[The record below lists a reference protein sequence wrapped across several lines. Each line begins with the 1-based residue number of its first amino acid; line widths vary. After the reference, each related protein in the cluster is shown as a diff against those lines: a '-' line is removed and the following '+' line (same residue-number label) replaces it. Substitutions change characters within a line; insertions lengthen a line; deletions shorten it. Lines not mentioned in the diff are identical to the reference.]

1 MSAKSDYVD
10 QMIEEILTDITLKN
24 PTPKAN
30 DLNAAQMDGIFN
42 SLFED
47 EDATSKAVMHKIWS
61 ELQTMHL
68 K

>member
-1 MSAKSDYVD
+1 MSTKNDYVD
-10 QMIEEILTDITLKN
+10 QMIEEILTDITLKT

-30 DLNAAQMDGIFN
+30 DLKAAEMDGIFD

-47 EDATSKAVMHKIWS
+47 EDATGKAVMHKIWS